1 MGIPSFPCAKAMTPR
16 ELVDLWYADTNSKC
30 WLSQEALAALAT
42 AIEKLLKDNANE
54 ERH

>member
-1 MGIPSFPCAKAMTPR
+1 MTPR

-42 AIEKLLKDNANE
+42 AIEKLLE
-54 ERH
+54 ERANSTKE